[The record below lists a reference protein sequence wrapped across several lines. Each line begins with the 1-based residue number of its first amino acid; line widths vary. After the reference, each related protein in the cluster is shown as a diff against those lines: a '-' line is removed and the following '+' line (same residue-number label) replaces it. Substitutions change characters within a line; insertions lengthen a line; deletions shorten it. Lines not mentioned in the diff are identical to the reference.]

1 MRIFIFNAWKG
12 EKTATM
18 KTKTVLITGASGGIG
33 AAAARLFA
41 DKGYRVA
48 LHYHQSLSAAAAL
61 ECEFG
66 ENAFAVKADISD
78 SAQVKAMFAAVRE
91 RFGGVDILINNAGIA
106 EFSLFTDI
114 TDEQWRRMFAVNID
128 GCFYCCREAL
138 PHMIAQKS
146 GAIINVSSI
155 WGITGGSCEVHYSAS
170 KAAVIGLTKALA
182 KEVGPSGI
190 TVNCIAPGVID
201 TKMNRALSDEDIAG
215 LLDETPLQKLGT
227 PAEIART
234 ALFLAESEF
243 ITGQVI
249 SPNGGMVI

>member
-1 MRIFIFNAWKG
+1 M
-12 EKTATM
+12 
-18 KTKTVLITGASGGIG
+18 KTVLITGASGGIG
-33 AAAARLFA
+33 AATARIFVEKGYCVALNYFKSEEAAR
-41 DKGYRVA
+41 
-48 LHYHQSLSAAAAL
+48 SLERELGVST
-61 ECEFG
+61 
-66 ENAFAVKADISD
+66 FAVKADISD
-78 SAQVKAMFAAVRE
+78 PTQVKEMFASVRQ
-91 RFGGVDILINNAGIA
+91 RLGGVDILVNNAGIA

-114 TDEQWRRMFAVNID
+114 TDEQWRRMFAVNVD

-138 PHMIAQKS
+138 PYMISKKS

-155 WGITGGSCEVHYSAS
+155 WGITGGSCEVHYSAA

-201 TKMNRALSDEDIAG
+201 TKMNCSLSTGDFAD
-215 LLDETPLQKLGT
+215 LLEETPLQKIGT
-227 PAEIART
+227 PPEIAKT

-243 ITGQVI
+243 ITGQII

>member
-1 MRIFIFNAWKG
+1 
-12 EKTATM
+12 M

-33 AAAARLFA
+33 AATARLFA
-41 DKGYRVA
+41 EKGYCVA
-48 LHYHQSLSAAAAL
+48 LNYHQSREAAVAL
-61 ECEFG
+61 ERELG
-66 ENAFAVKADISD
+66 ENAFAVKADVSD
-78 SAQVKAMFAAVRE
+78 SAQVKAMFLAVQQH
-91 RFGGVDILINNAGIA
+91 FGGGIDVLINNAGIA

-155 WGITGGSCEVHYSAS
+155 WGITGGSCEVHYSAA

-201 TKMNRALSDEDIAG
+201 TKMNRGLFKEDIAD

-227 PAEIART
+227 PLEIAKT
-234 ALFLAESEF
+234 AIFLAESEF
-243 ITGQVI
+243 ITGQIV
-249 SPNGGMVI
+249 SPNGGYVI